1 MSFLD
6 YFITPDG
13 LQELDPETVEKRSSE
28 EGTVVVDV
36 RTRSEY
42 SGGHI
47 ANSKHIPLGSVK
59 DHMSQLPKDQKYILI
74 CATGHRSRAA
84 GAIFLKNG
92 YEHVSHLKGG
102 MGSWKRSG
110 KNIEK

>member
-13 LQELDPETVEKRSSE
+13 LEELDPETVEKKAQE
-28 EGTVVVDV
+28 KGTVIIDV
-36 RTRSEY
+36 RTSSEY
-42 SGGHI
+42 GEGHI
-47 ANSKHIPLGSVK
+47 ANSKHIPLGSIK
-59 DHMSQLPKDQKYILI
+59 DHISQLPKDQKYILI

-84 GAIFLKNG
+84 GAMFLKSGFVN
-92 YEHVSHLKGG
+92 VAHLKGG

>member
-1 MSFLD
+1 MSFLN

-13 LQELDPETVEKRSSE
+13 LEEFDPETVEKRSAE
-28 EGTVVVDV
+28 EGMVIIDV
-36 RTRSEY
+36 RTRTEY

-47 ANSKHIPLGSVK
+47 TNSTNIPLGTVK
-59 DHMSQLPKDQKYILI
+59 NHMDKLSKDQKYILI

-92 YEHVSHLKGG
+92 YHDVAHLKGG
-102 MGSWKRSG
+102 MRSWKRSG
-110 KNIEK
+110 KNVEK

>member
-1 MSFLD
+1 MSILN

-13 LQELDPETVEKRSSE
+13 LEELDPETVEKRAAE
-28 EGTVVVDV
+28 EGMVIIDV
-36 RTRSEY
+36 RTRTEY

-47 ANSKHIPLGSVK
+47 PNSTNIPLHNVK
-59 DHMSQLPKDQKYILI
+59 DHMDKLSKDQKYILI

-84 GAIFLKNG
+84 GTIFLKNG
-92 YEHVSHLKGG
+92 YNDVSHLKGG

-110 KNIEK
+110 KMVKK

>member
-6 YFITPDG
+6 YFMTPDG
-13 LQELDPETVEKRSSE
+13 LQELDPDTVEKKAVE
-28 EGTVVVDV
+28 DGTVLVDV
-36 RTRSEY
+36 RTRPEY
-42 SGGHI
+42 NGGHI

-59 DHMSQLPKDQKYILI
+59 DHLSVLPRDQKYILI

-92 YEHVSHLKGG
+92 FVNVSHLKGG

-110 KNIEK
+110 KSIEK

>member
-13 LQELDPETVEKRSSE
+13 LQELDPDSVEKKAKE
-28 EGTVVVDV
+28 EDTVVVDV

-59 DHMSQLPKDQKYILI
+59 DHMSQLSKDHKYILI

-92 YEHVSHLKGG
+92 YVNVSHLKGG